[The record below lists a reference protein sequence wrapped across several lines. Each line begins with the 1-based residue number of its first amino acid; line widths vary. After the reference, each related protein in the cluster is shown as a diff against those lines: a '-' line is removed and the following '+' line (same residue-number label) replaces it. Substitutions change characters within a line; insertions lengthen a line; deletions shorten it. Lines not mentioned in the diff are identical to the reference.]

1 MRTGQGTS
9 THLKS
14 TIAHSCS
21 VRGCVSSACQ
31 ACQVY
36 DLFERFGAQQTGV
49 YAHAGYAELHPR
61 AYIGR
66 QVIEENHLL
75 LAAEA

>member
-1 MRTGQGTS
+1 
-9 THLKS
+9 
-14 TIAHSCS
+14 
-21 VRGCVSSACQ
+21 
-31 ACQVY
+31 VY